1 MKKILCKVKNEEFLK
16 LSIFRQV
23 ELLFEQGRH
32 VLSRIYLF
40 YNVHLYTLSGF
51 YAEIWYR
58 QADNKIERVILLDE
72 EAVLDLYDTQIGLS
86 DITGSIGIKE

>member
-1 MKKILCKVKNEEFLK
+1 MNSNDFRK
-16 LSIFRQV
+16 LTIFRQV
-23 ELLFEQGRH
+23 EMLFEHGRH

-58 QADNKIERVILLDE
+58 QADNKIDRVILLDPSD
-72 EAVLDLYDTQIGLS
+72 VLDLYDNQIGLS
-86 DITGSIGIKE
+86 DIAGTIGAKE

>member
-1 MKKILCKVKNEEFLK
+1 MICKVKSDEFRK
-16 LSIFRQV
+16 LTIFRQV
-23 ELLFEQGRH
+23 ELLFEKGQH

-58 QADNKIERVILLDE
+58 QADNKIERVIILDQ
-72 EAVLDLYDTQIGLS
+72 ADVLDLYDNQIGLG
-86 DITGSIGIKE
+86 DITGCIGPKE

>member
-1 MKKILCKVKNEEFLK
+1 MKSDEFRK
-16 LSIFRQV
+16 LTIFRQV
-23 ELLFEQGRH
+23 ELLFEKGHH
-32 VLSRIYLF
+32 VLSRIYMF

-72 EAVLDLYDTQIGLS
+72 ADVLDLYDNQIGLG
-86 DITGSIGIKE
+86 DITGSIGPK

>member
-1 MKKILCKVKNEEFLK
+1 MKDDEFRK
-16 LSIFRQV
+16 LTIFRQV
-23 ELLFEQGRH
+23 ELLFEKGQH

-58 QADNKIERVILLDE
+58 QADNKIERVILLDQ
-72 EAVLDLYDTQIGLS
+72 ADVLDLYDNQIGLN
-86 DITGSIGIKE
+86 DIAGSIGLKE

>member
-1 MKKILCKVKNEEFLK
+1 MNSHEFRK
-16 LSIFRQV
+16 LSVFRQV
-23 ELLFEQGRH
+23 ELLFDKGRH

-58 QADNKIERVILLDE
+58 QADNKIDRVILLDPSD
-72 EAVLDLYDTQIGLS
+72 VLDLYDNQIGLS
-86 DITGSIGIKE
+86 DITGSIEPKD

>member
-1 MKKILCKVKNEEFLK
+1 MKNDEFRK
-16 LSIFRQV
+16 LTIFRQV
-23 ELLFEQGRH
+23 ELLFEKGQH

-58 QADNKIERVILLDE
+58 QADNKIERVIVLDQSD
-72 EAVLDLYDTQIGLS
+72 VLDLYDNQIGLS
-86 DITGSIGIKE
+86 DLTGCIGLKEE

>member
-1 MKKILCKVKNEEFLK
+1 VKSEEFSK
-16 LSIFRQV
+16 LTIFRQV

-58 QADNKIERVILLDE
+58 QADNRIERVIILDE
-72 EAVLDLYDTQIGLS
+72 SDVLDLYDNQIGLG
-86 DITGSIGIKE
+86 DILGSIGTKD

>member
-1 MKKILCKVKNEEFLK
+1 VNSDEFLK
-16 LSIFRQV
+16 LTIFRQV
-23 ELLFEQGRH
+23 ELLFESGQH

-58 QADNKIERVILLDE
+58 QADKKIERVILLE
-72 EAVLDLYDTQIGLS
+72 EQDVLDLYDNQIGLG
-86 DITGSIGIKE
+86 DISGLISPGE